1 MKKQSYHERV
11 QALAEKMAANRWD
24 NDPYRKGE
32 DFNKAEEDIRVSW
45 INEELINARISVA
58 DTVEAI
64 QTFAAIHGSC
74 TMGQTEQYLKEQGL
88 IPNDGQGV
96 GRKIVN
102 LTCENCGT
110 KWQGEEPKMCCNGT
124 DCGCMGLPVDG
135 PICCDE
141 KCFNELMVKLNQNN
155 GQEAG
160 SDD

>member
-1 MKKQSYHERV
+1 MKQTYEQRIR
-11 QALAEKMAANRWD
+11 ALAEKMAQKKHPNL
-24 NDPYRKGE
+24 YLKRKPRLYT
-32 DFNKAEEDIRVSW
+32 EEIIRRYYDC
-45 INEELINARISVA
+45 ARIAVA
-58 DTVEAI
+58 EMAEISKAVFLHHHERLDEMNDWLI
-64 QTFAAIHGSC
+64 
-74 TMGQTEQYLKEQGL
+74 KRGL
-88 IPNDGQGV
+88 IPDNGQGV
-96 GRKIVN
+96 GRKIVT